1 MDNDILLIIPR
12 NYISD
17 IVNTINEYGD
27 TIKNGIYTLL
37 NNNNNTNI
45 IIPEF
50 HQVVMPNNF
59 LLFPSYLE
67 INKENHVFNTNWA
80 KLYSVLFNNVY
91 IPGLGGGCISWFI
104 YKFYNLYEQWSYTK

>member
-1 MDNDILLIIPR
+1 VDNDILLIIPR

-37 NNNNNTNI
+37 NNNNTNI